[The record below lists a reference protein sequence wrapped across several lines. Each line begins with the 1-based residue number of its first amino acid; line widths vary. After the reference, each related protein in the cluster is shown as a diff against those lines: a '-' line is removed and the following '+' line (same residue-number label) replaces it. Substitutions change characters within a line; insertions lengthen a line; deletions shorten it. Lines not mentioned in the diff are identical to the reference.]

1 MRYLSPTFRR
11 EVYKHGRNYLT
22 FAKITLRDDDT
33 NPTVLN
39 LTNSEIW
46 VGGFSF
52 EDSVSEDES
61 FTALGSVVIGSAAL
75 IINNIDESYSVY
87 NFTNAKVELSIGMM
101 IPSSLVEGEQILD
114 KYDIGTYTVDDAVY
128 NGATIRLSL
137 LDYIEQF
144 DRPYNDSSIQ
154 NKLNYPA
161 TLFQIVQD
169 CCFKCGVTLDS
180 LTFPHYD
187 FTIQDRP
194 TDDSIT
200 YREVLSW
207 VATIAGCFV
216 KCKANGHLELKWFDT
231 TSLAQVL
238 DGLDGGIFDVT
249 TQSHYQSGD
258 TADGGSFNPWNTG
271 YVYDSGEFST
281 AIPVHYITSLN
292 RQQICIDETYITGV
306 SITVETD
313 DPDDP
318 DLIPYYAGQS
328 DPVNEYTIQIAGN
341 KLITKTNAQ
350 QIANWLWTQLNGVH
364 FRKMSIS
371 HLDDL
376 SIESG
381 DVAIVEDRKGR
392 QYPILVTRVSFTING
407 YQSIVCGS
415 STPSRNNST
424 RYTSATK
431 SYVETKKLL
440 RREQSLREQIEEEVE
455 DLIENAQGLYYTEV
469 EDTTTTPHAIIR
481 YLHNKENLSDS
492 DVQIMFSTAG
502 IMVTANGPNPSA
514 NDWYGLTVNGDML
527 LNLLATTGLS
537 FDWAYG
543 GTLTLGGQN
552 NQNGELRVLD
562 ASGQEIGRWNNNGIS
577 LIKGT
582 INLGNG
588 NFEVDTNGAVVAKN
602 INATGG
608 YIGELTL
615 ASGYL
620 KYGTPVIPEVT
631 DDELHVY
638 VGKKGIGV
646 DSKFTPT
653 GYSWNCYRGVSL
665 QDGSVII
672 RQKGY
677 SGAAYDWH
685 EVGYLGAGARENV
698 QYRSDD
704 VRLAYT
710 DVSGNELSYIKLG
723 GNISGMS
730 FYSSAG
736 FVFTDNHQYPKL
748 TVNADLVVSNGYS
761 KNKEV
766 ETEDYAERKLYC
778 YETASPLF
786 GDVGEG
792 VIGED
797 GYCYVMIDPIFAE
810 TINLN
815 QYQVFLQRYGQGD
828 CYVLERKASYFIVA
842 GTEGLKFGW
851 EIKGKQ
857 ADLSPQLRLERNTEP
872 DIAGSEHDY
881 AQEAINHIAEIQQER
896 MPE

>member
-11 EVYKHGRNYLT
+11 EVYKHGRNYLA

-46 VGGFSF
+46 VSGFSF

-61 FTALGSVVIGSAAL
+61 FTALGSVIIGSAAL
-75 IINNIDESYSVY
+75 IINNIDESYSIY

-144 DRPYNDSSIQ
+144 DRPYNDPNIQ

-281 AIPVHYITSLN
+281 SIPVHYITSLH

-318 DLIPYYAGQS
+318 DLIPYYAGQAN
-328 DPVNEYTIQIAGN
+328 PVNEYTIQIEGN
-341 KLITKTNAQ
+341 PLITKTNAQ

-407 YQSIVCGS
+407 YQNIVCGS
-415 STPSRNNST
+415 STPSRNNAT

-440 RREQSLREQIEEEVE
+440 RREQSLREQIEEEIE
-455 DLIENAQGLYYTEV
+455 DLIENAKGLYYTEI
-469 EDTTTTPHAIIR
+469 EDETTHAITR
-481 YLHNKENLSDS
+481 YLHNRENLSDS
-492 DVQIMFSTAG
+492 EVQIMFSTAG
-502 IMVTANGPNPSA
+502 IMVTSDGPNPSA
-514 NDWYGLTVNGDML
+514 NDWYGLTVSGDML
-527 LNLLATTGLS
+527 LNLLAATGISFNWAEGGILS
-537 FDWAYG
+537 
-543 GTLTLGGQN
+543 LGGSAADST
-552 NQNGELRVLD
+552 NGLLIVKD
-562 ASGQEIGRWNNNGIS
+562 ASNNEIGRWSKNGILLTYNTTYPSAGNVSKVLMDYGDFTWYHPWFGQTAKYVGLRFRNDGTSDTSWFSICKYIDDYYLANSQVTITS
-577 LIKGT
+577 LLAS
-582 INLGNG
+582 NDLELYSHVGN
-588 NFEVDTNGAVVAKN
+588 TSS
-602 INATGG
+602 TLGG
-608 YIGELTL
+608 YITLTRLNNKGRVQLSGE
-615 ASGYL
+615 
-620 KYGTPVIPEVT
+620 VVT
-631 DDELHVY
+631 TGHLYTH
-638 VGKKGIGV
+638 GV
-646 DSKFTPT
+646 DCQDIDST
-653 GYSWNCYRGVSL
+653 GDVT
-665 QDGSVII
+665 I
-672 RQKGY
+672 
-677 SGAAYDWH
+677 SGN
-685 EVGYLGAGARENV
+685 L
-698 QYRSDD
+698 S
-704 VRLAYT
+704 
-710 DVSGNELSYIKLG
+710 VSGTKPRL
-723 GNISGMS
+723 
-730 FYSSAG
+730 
-736 FVFTDNHQYPKL
+736 
-748 TVNADLVVSNGYS
+748 
-761 KNKEV
+761 V
-766 ETEDYAERKLYC
+766 ETEQYGKRFLYC
-778 YETASPLF
+778 YETPSPMF
-786 GDVGEG
+786 GDIGEG
-792 VIGED
+792 VIGDD
-797 GYCYVMIDPIFAE
+797 GYCYVTIDPIFAQ
-810 TINLN
+810 TVDLN
-815 QYQVFLQRYGQGD
+815 QYQVFLQKYGQGE
-828 CYVLERKASYFIVA
+828 CYVSERKGSYFIVA
-842 GTEGLKFGW
+842 GTEGLAFGW
-851 EIKGKQ
+851 EIKARQYDFSQLKLNKKESKVYMDNEINY
-857 ADLSPQLRLERNTEP
+857 AD
-872 DIAGSEHDY
+872 D
-881 AQEAINHIAEIQQER
+881 AINHIAEIQQER